1 MTVRNKLIAWVAGVF
16 LGLLLVEIGVIGGL
30 LLPRFEQIETENAR
44 ASMRRVDIGLHTA
57 LSAIRVSAT
66 DWADWADTYRFMQD
80 RYAQYADENLS
91 IISMKQ
97 LRLTMMALID
107 ASGNIVWSYAFEP
120 GTERPLTV
128 DFLSG
133 PQLPRSFPWLES
145 LTDGKSHDGLI
156 ATNQG
161 IMLAAISPILN
172 GYGQGPSR
180 GLMLMGRLLT
190 PAEVGAIGRS
200 AQATVTLESIND
212 TSGRFALPAPRGALA
227 GMVDRTSTSHD
238 MTQISRTFRDVYGA
252 PALSLRVDIPR
263 EISASARTT
272 IGYMLAIIV
281 SGTVTLLLF
290 LLAALNRITAQIEQA
305 KVEAEN
311 VAAAK
316 TSFVAIMSHEI
327 RTPLNAILGFAHLC
341 LQTALNP
348 KQMEYLSKIQHASS
362 TLMQIVNDIL
372 DFSKLEANLVE
383 LEDARFALISVLT
396 GVEFIVG
403 DLARR
408 KGLRFSIDRAADV
421 PADLRGDAL
430 RLEQVLLNLVGNA
443 VKFTA
448 SGAIDLQIR
457 MIGADEKSIELE
469 FRITDTGIGLTEGQ
483 VGRLFQAFS
492 QADSSTTRQYGG
504 TGLGLAISKRL
515 VQGMGGRIWVES
527 RAGAGSMFAFT
538 AKFGRVPFAPAIPGI
553 AAPVPPIAD
562 VADSIRGAHILVV
575 EDNEFNQQVIA
586 EVLEQVG
593 VTVALAGTGEDA
605 LRALAGSRR
614 FDAVLMDVQMPD
626 MDGYEAT
633 RAIRAMP
640 GLENLVVIAITANAT
655 SEDRARS
662 LEAGMTDFQPKPI
675 DPPALYRTLA
685 RWLVRHQPR
694 DGQPVVMR
702 SA

>member
-1 MTVRNKLIAWVAGVF
+1 MTVKNKLIAWIAGVF
-16 LGLLLVEIGVIGGL
+16 FGLLLVEIGVIGGL
-30 LLPRFEQIETENAR
+30 LLPRFEQIETEDAR
-44 ASMRRVDIGLHTA
+44 SSMRRVDIGLHMA

-66 DWADWADTYRFMQD
+66 DWGNWADTYRFMQD

-91 IISMKQ
+91 IISMRQ
-97 LRLTMMALID
+97 LHLTMLAIVD
-107 ASGNIVWSYAFEP
+107 AGGNIIWSYAFEP
-120 GTERPLTV
+120 GTEKPLNIDV
-128 DFLSG
+128 LAG
-133 PQLPRSFPWLES
+133 PHLPPDFPWLES

-161 IMLAAISPILN
+161 VMLAAISPILN

-190 PAEVGAIGRS
+190 AAEINAIGRS
-200 AQATVTLESIND
+200 AQTMVEIESISD
-212 TSGRFALPAPRGALA
+212 PSGRFAVPAPQGVLG
-227 GMVDRTSTSHD
+227 GMTDRTAISHD
-238 MTQISRTFRDVYGA
+238 MTRISRTFRDVYGA

-281 SGTVTLLLF
+281 VGTVTLLLF

-327 RTPLNAILGFAHLC
+327 RTPLNAILGFCHLC

-348 KQMEYLSKIQHASS
+348 QQLEYLSKIQHASS

-396 GVEFIVG
+396 GVQFIVG
-403 DLARR
+403 DQARR

-443 VKFTA
+443 VKFTS
-448 SGAIDLQIR
+448 SGAIDVQIR
-457 MIGADEKSIELE
+457 VAASDEESIELE
-469 FRITDTGIGLTEGQ
+469 FRVIDTGIGLTEGQ
-483 VGRLFQAFS
+483 ISRLFQAFS

-504 TGLGLAISKRL
+504 TGLGLAISKKL
-515 VQGMGGRIWVES
+515 VHGMGGRIWVES
-527 RAGAGSMFAFT
+527 HAGTGSMFAFT
-538 AKFGRVPFAPAIPGI
+538 ARFGRVP
-553 AAPVPPIAD
+553 AAPPIPENVAPEPAVVD
-562 VADSIRGAHILVV
+562 VAQSLKGARVLVV
-575 EDNEFNQQVIA
+575 EDNEFNQQLIA

-593 VTVALAGTGEDA
+593 VTVALAATGQDA
-605 LRALAGSRR
+605 LRQLAGNAR

-633 RAIRAMP
+633 RAIRMMP
-640 GLENLVVIAITANAT
+640 ELENLVVIAITANAT
-655 SEDRARS
+655 NEDRTRC

-675 DPPALYRTLA
+675 DPPSLYRTLA
-685 RWLVRHQPR
+685 RWLVRHQHR
-694 DGQPVVMR
+694 D
-702 SA
+702 A